1 MGGNALR
8 SKSSLNE
15 FPGPGTYNS
24 MHTQTKPKSRLSSM
38 GAKPKAKKFKNGV
51 KVPSPV
57 AYDPT
62 SAFNHLKRKYTG
74 AHNVTGIGFAKGGRT
89 KTR

>member
-1 MGGNALR
+1 
-8 SKSSLNE
+8 
-15 FPGPGTYNS
+15 
-24 MHTQTKPKSRLSSM
+24 M

-62 SAFNHLKRKYTG
+62 TAFNNLKRKYTG